1 MPTMPTMPTMSGQA
15 LILPARPGGVE
26 TPAFA
31 IVPPGATRGIVII
44 HEIMGRQPEID
55 RVVERFAEAGYAAI
69 APDLFARGRM
79 ACLVDVFTRAM
90 KRGEG
95 IAVGQGHAARSW
107 LMDQTGL
114 EIGQVGLIGFCF
126 GGGYALA
133 AGSGWG
139 AVSTNYGDLP
149 KTEAM
154 RGIGPV
160 IACYGKRDR
169 IFGGL
174 GPKLRQR
181 MAPLGCEPEVHEY
194 DAGHSFLTDGHHPI
208 AQRLAFPMH
217 IGDYP
222 EARDAAWSAIFAFFD
237 RHLVA

>member
-1 MPTMPTMPTMSGQA
+1 MQGQE
-15 LILPARPGGVE
+15 IVLPGRHGGPE

-31 IVPPGATRGIVII
+31 IVPPGAKRGMVVI

-55 RVVERFAEAGYAAI
+55 RVVERFAAAGYATI
-69 APDLFARGRM
+69 APDLFARGRL
-79 ACLVDVFTRAM
+79 ACLIDVFTRAM
-90 KRGEG
+90 KRGDG
-95 IAVGQGHAARSW
+95 IAVDQGHAARAW
-107 LMDQTGL
+107 LCERSGL

-149 KTEAM
+149 QTEAM

-169 IFGGL
+169 IFGQL
-174 GPKLRQR
+174 APKLRDR
-181 MAPLGCEPEVHEY
+181 MAPLGCEPEVHEF

-208 AQRLAFPMH
+208 AARLMFPMR

-222 EARDAAWSAIFAFFD
+222 EARDAAWSKIFGFFD
-237 RHLVA
+237 RTLT

>member
-1 MPTMPTMPTMSGQA
+1 MQGRD
-15 LILPARPGGVE
+15 IVLPAGPGGVE

-31 IVPPGATRGIVII
+31 IVPPDARRGVVVI

-55 RVVERFAEAGYAAI
+55 RVVERFAAAGYAAI

-79 ACLVDVFTRAM
+79 ACLIDVFTRAM
-90 KRGEG
+90 RHGDG
-95 IAVGQGHAARSW
+95 IAVDQGHAARDW
-107 LMDQTGL
+107 LCEQTGL
-114 EIGQVGLIGFCF
+114 AIGQVGLIGFCF

-139 AVSTNYGDLP
+139 AVSTNYGSIP
-149 KTEAM
+149 STEAM

-160 IACYGKRDR
+160 IGCYGKRDR
-169 IFGGL
+169 IFGGF
-174 GPKLRQR
+174 GSELRER
-181 MAPLGCEPEVHEY
+181 LAPLARSPEVHEY

-208 AQRLAFPMH
+208 ARRLAFPMA

-222 EARDAAWSAIFAFFD
+222 EAREDAWAKILGFFD
-237 RHLVA
+237 LHLR

>member
-1 MPTMPTMPTMSGQA
+1 MRGQD
-15 LILPARPGGVE
+15 IVLPAGAGGVE

-31 IVPPGATRGIVII
+31 IVPPGAKRGMVVI

-55 RVVERFAEAGYAAI
+55 RVVERFAAAGYATI
-69 APDLFARGRM
+69 APDLFARGRL
-79 ACLVDVFTRAM
+79 ACLIDVFSNAM
-90 KRGEG
+90 RRGDG
-95 IAVGQGHAARSW
+95 IAVGQGHAARAW
-107 LMDQTGL
+107 LCEQSGL
-114 EIGQVGLIGFCF
+114 ENQQIGLIGFCF

-149 KTEAM
+149 RTEAM

-169 IFGGL
+169 IFGHL
-174 GPKLRQR
+174 GPKLRDR
-181 MAPLGCEPEVHEY
+181 MKPLDLEPEVHEF

-208 AQRLAFPMH
+208 AARLSFPMR

-222 EARDAAWSAIFAFFD
+222 EAREAAWSKIFEFFE
-237 RHLVA
+237 RHLN